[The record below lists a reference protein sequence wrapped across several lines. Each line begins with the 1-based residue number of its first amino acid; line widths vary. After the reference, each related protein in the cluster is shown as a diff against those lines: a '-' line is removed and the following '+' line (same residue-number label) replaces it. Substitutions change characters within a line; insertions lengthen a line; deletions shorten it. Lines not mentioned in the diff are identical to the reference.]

1 MGEAEKVID
10 AVEKATGQTVSLSTI
25 IAGIGIILIIALYFY
40 NKLWPIIKGKY
51 EASVSRRIKEKTE
64 HDKLEAVVAKQEEH
78 DAQFEEMIGM
88 VKDLSA
94 NIDKLSDKLSMIS
107 GENKVSISVLLDIV
121 ECMQAK
127 TSPEECARRAQ
138 ISVNAYYREG
148 KIPPAIIN

>member
-1 MGEAEKVID
+1 MDNAGKVID
-10 AVEKATGQTVSLSTI
+10 AVEKVTAQTVSVATI
-25 IAGIGIILIIALYFY
+25 IAGILVLFIMALFFY
-40 NKLWPIIKGKY
+40 NKIWPSIKNKY
-51 EASVSRRIKEKTE
+51 DESVKRKIEEKDE
-64 HDKLEAVVAKQEEH
+64 HSKLEAVVQKQKEH
-78 DAQFEEMIGM
+78 DDQFDEMIGM
-88 VKDLSA
+88 VKGLSA

-148 KIPPAIIN
+148 KIPPAIMN

>member
-1 MGEAEKVID
+1 MGDAEKVID
-10 AVEKATGQTVSLSTI
+10 VVEKTTGQTVSLPTI
-25 IAGIGIILIIALYFY
+25 VAVIGVILIIALYFY
-40 NKLWPIIKGKY
+40 NKLWPIIKGRY
-51 EASVSRRIKEKTE
+51 DASVKRSVKEKEE

-78 DAQFEEMIGM
+78 DAQFEEMIGL
-88 VKDLSA
+88 VKNLSD

-138 ISVNAYYREG
+138 MSVNAYYREG
-148 KIPPAIIN
+148 KIPPAMMN